1 MADLRPRP
9 LLVAA
14 LLTPLANGI
23 CQVSQLPFIQ
33 YRILRSPGMH
43 TVWHI
48 QVMHAAP
55 LCSIV
60 TNLEA
65 KSVHLQGEHLP
76 QS

>member
-1 MADLRPRP
+1 MADLRPCP

-23 CQVSQLPFIQ
+23 CLVSQLPFIQ
-33 YRILRSPGMH
+33 YSILRYPGM
-43 TVWHI
+43 HI